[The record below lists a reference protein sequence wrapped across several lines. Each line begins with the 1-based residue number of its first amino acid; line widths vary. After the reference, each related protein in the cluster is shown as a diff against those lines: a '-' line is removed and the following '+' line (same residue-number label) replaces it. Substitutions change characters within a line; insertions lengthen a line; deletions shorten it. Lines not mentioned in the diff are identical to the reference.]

1 MAMNIVEINRIK
13 RQLAEQVGSVTKNA
27 QLTST
32 QKSVQLDEIERKMN
46 DVRKEESLRRKFAGL
61 NYMGSA
67 PGHEN
72 FSDDHCAPARMKRG
86 PVLSLDEDTMREL
99 HGAVMKGQ
107 PAQVRTKAYADF
119 DGLIPSALI
128 GQPLGMVHEPD
139 RVMSHFPVTAT
150 GAPSVEYIRH
160 SSTTGA
166 PTTVAAGA
174 LKPEVVLNT
183 NTLVATARKIAAHT
197 ACTTE
202 SLADFPSFQ
211 QYMTHELTRQ
221 IIDVENQQLLLGDG
235 TGTNLLGL
243 LNTTGILTRAVNPGP
258 PVEVSIE
265 TIEEAKTD
273 IRVGASFAEAN
284 ITVMHPL
291 TWSKLRRTKDGQG
304 RYLVDADPTKA
315 EGNSLW
321 GLEVVVT
328 TVMPVGTA
336 LVAATDTAAVIYE
349 RMGIALMA
357 SSQSGTDFTS
367 NLVRFV
373 AEERLALAVTRP
385 SGLCK
390 VTGL

>member
-1 MAMNIVEINRIK
+1 MSMTTVEIGRIK
-13 RQLAEQVGSVTKNA
+13 RELTEQIGSVTRNHSLSVAQKSA
-27 QLTST
+27 QLDS
-32 QKSVQLDEIERKMN
+32 IERKMAG
-46 DVRKEESLRRKFAGL
+46 VREQESNSRRFSAL
-61 NYMGSA
+61 QHMGST
-67 PGHEN
+67 PGNEN
-72 FSDDHCAPARMKRG
+72 FSDDHHAPARTKRG
-86 PVLSLDEDTMREL
+86 PVLSLGEDTMREL
-99 HGAVMKGQ
+99 HECVMKGQ
-107 PAQVRTKAYADF
+107 PGQARTKAFADF

-139 RVMSHFPVTAT
+139 RVLSHFPVTAT
-150 GAPSVEYIRH
+150 GAPSIEYIRH

-166 PTTVAAGA
+166 PTTVAPGA
-174 LKPEVVLNT
+174 LKPELVMNT
-183 NTLVATARKIAAHT
+183 STLVATARKIAAHS
-197 ACTTE
+197 AVTTE

-211 QYMTHELTRQ
+211 EYLTHELTRQ

-243 LNTTGILTRAVNPGP
+243 LNTTGIITRAVNPGP

-273 IRVGASFAEAN
+273 IRVGSSFAEAN
-284 ITVMHPL
+284 IAVMNPL

-385 SGLCK
+385 SALCK

>member
-1 MAMNIVEINRIK
+1 MAMNVVEINRIK
-13 RQLAEQVGSVTKNA
+13 RELIEQLGSVTKNA

-150 GAPSVEYIRH
+150 GAPSIEYIRH

-243 LNTTGILTRAVNPGP
+243 LNTTGIITRAVNPGP
-258 PVEVSIE
+258 PAEVAIE

-349 RMGIALMA
+349 RMGISLMA
-357 SSQSGTDFTS
+357 SAQSGTDFTS

>member
-13 RQLAEQVGSVTKNA
+13 RELAEQVGSITKNA
-27 QLTST
+27 QLST
-32 QKSVQLDEIERKMN
+32 AQKSVQLDAVEKKMQT
-46 DVRKEESLRRKFAGL
+46 VRGEESLRRKFAGL

-72 FSDDHCAPARMKRG
+72 FADDHHAPARTKRG
-86 PVLSLDEDTMREL
+86 PVLSLGEDVMREL
-99 HGAVMKGQ
+99 HGAVLKGQ
-107 PAQVRTKAYADF
+107 PAQARTKAFADF
-119 DGLIPSALI
+119 DSLIPASLI
-128 GQPLGMVHEPD
+128 GQPLGMLHEPD
-139 RVMSHFPVTAT
+139 RVLSHFPVTAT
-150 GAPSVEYIRH
+150 GAPSIEYIRH

-166 PTTVAAGA
+166 PATVAPGA
-174 LKPEVVLNT
+174 LKPELVLNT
-183 NTLVATARKIAAHT
+183 STLIATARKIAAHS
-197 ACTTE
+197 AVTTE
-202 SLADFPSFQ
+202 SLTDFPSFQ
-211 QYMTHELTRQ
+211 QYLTHELTRQ

-243 LNTTGILTRAVNPGP
+243 LNTTGIITRAVNPGP
-258 PVEVSIE
+258 PAEVAIE

-273 IRVGASFAEAN
+273 IRIGSSFAEAN
-284 ITVMHPL
+284 ITVLHPL

-321 GLEVVVT
+321 GLEVVTT

-336 LVAATDTAAVIYE
+336 LVAASDSAAVIYE
-349 RMGIALMA
+349 RMGISLMA
-357 SSQSGTDFTS
+357 SSEAGTDFTM

-385 SGLCK
+385 SALCK

>member
-1 MAMNIVEINRIK
+1 MNVVEINRIK
-13 RQLAEQVGSVTKNA
+13 RELIEQLGSVTKNA

-150 GAPSVEYIRH
+150 GAPSIEYIRH

-243 LNTTGILTRAVNPGP
+243 LNTTGIITRAVNPGP
-258 PVEVSIE
+258 PAEVAIE

-349 RMGIALMA
+349 RMGISLMA
-357 SSQSGTDFTS
+357 SAQSGTDFTS